1 MKRKNVLTSFC
12 IGLLVVGLIVD
23 LTFYIAMS
31 DGIKQGLNVWNEFI
45 NNSILAVC
53 RAIVVIF
60 LIVLAYIRR
69 SITTSSSLTFIIVS
83 LAGLLL
89 FVKMYDPE
97 NYIFIVPICIYLI
110 NVILGVIYHIKMK
123 RTLA

>member
-1 MKRKNVLTSFC
+1 MRRKNILTSFS

-53 RAIVVIF
+53 RAIAVIF
-60 LIVLAYIRR
+60 LIVLAYTRR

-89 FVKMYDPE
+89 FVKMYDQE

-110 NVILGVIYHIKMK
+110 NVILGVFYHIKTK
-123 RTLA
+123 RTLV

>member
-1 MKRKNVLTSFC
+1 MRRKKVLTSFC
-12 IGLLVVGLIVD
+12 IGLLVLGLIAD
-23 LTFYIAMS
+23 LTFFIAMS

-45 NNSILAVC
+45 NNSILAIC

-60 LIVLAYIRR
+60 LIVMAYMRR
-69 SITTSSSLTFIIVS
+69 TITTSSSLAFNIVS

-89 FVKMYDPE
+89 FIKMYNQE
-97 NYIFIVPICIYLI
+97 NYIFIVPILIYLI
-110 NVILGVIYHIKMK
+110 NVFLGIFCHIKMK

>member
-1 MKRKNVLTSFC
+1 MRRKNILTSFS
-12 IGLLVVGLIVD
+12 IGLLVVGLIAD
-23 LTFYIAMS
+23 LTFFIAMS

-60 LIVLAYIRR
+60 LIVLGYIRR
-69 SITTSSSLTFIIVS
+69 SITSSSSLTFIIVS

-89 FVKMYDPE
+89 FVKMYDQE

>member
-1 MKRKNVLTSFC
+1 MRRKKVLTSFC
-12 IGLLVVGLIVD
+12 IGLLVVGLIAD
-23 LTFYIAMS
+23 LTFFIAMS

-60 LIVLAYIRR
+60 LIVMAYMRR
-69 SITTSSSLTFIIVS
+69 TITTSSSLVFNIVS

-89 FVKMYDPE
+89 FIKMYNQE
-97 NYIFIVPICIYLI
+97 NYIFIVPILIYLI
-110 NVILGVIYHIKMK
+110 NVILGVFCHIKMK

>member
-12 IGLLVVGLIVD
+12 IGLLVVGLIAD

-89 FVKMYDPE
+89 FVKMYDQE

-110 NVILGVIYHIKMK
+110 NVILGVFYHIKMK

>member
-1 MKRKNVLTSFC
+1 MRRKKVLTSFC
-12 IGLLVVGLIVD
+12 IGLLVVGLIAD
-23 LTFYIAMS
+23 LTFFIAMS

-45 NNSILAVC
+45 NNSILAIC

-60 LIVLAYIRR
+60 LIVMAYMRR
-69 SITTSSSLTFIIVS
+69 TITTSSSLVFNIVS

-89 FVKMYDPE
+89 FIKMYNQE
-97 NYIFIVPICIYLI
+97 NYIFIVPILIYLI
-110 NVILGVIYHIKMK
+110 NVILGVFCHIKMK